1 MSVTKEQI
9 GEATIEMRKAWKAYC
24 DAPETDDADAV
35 ERLRFRLAE
44 NRVND
49 LVALYL
55 AEQAKAPTGSAP

>member
-1 MSVTKEQI
+1 MTVTKEQI
-9 GEATIEMRKAWKAYC
+9 GEATIEMRQAWKAYC
-24 DAPETDDADAV
+24 DAPETDDGDAV

-55 AEQAKAPTGSAP
+55 AEQAKVATGGAS